1 MLPFKNPLIAKCTKC
16 SWKSNILQYSDC
28 ILAERYCPKCN
39 TETTLVEA
47 TIYDKL
53 KCKII
58 RKLMQKG

>member
-16 SWKSNILQYSDC
+16 SWKSNILQYGDC
-28 ILAERYCPKCN
+28 IRAEQHCPKCN
-39 TETTLVEA
+39 TKTILVEA

-58 RKLMQKG
+58 RKLM